1 MELSQRQ
8 AVRVRDTL
16 KDLKKW
22 LVTERD
28 RDTKNNQKLLRNL
41 RVREETYTKTML
53 KIIILSMQC
62 SDYCRIFL
70 YVDFGTVG
78 RNP

>member
-62 SDYCRIFL
+62 SK
-70 YVDFGTVG
+70 V
-78 RNP
+78 

>member
-41 RVREETYTKTML
+41 RVREETYTRTML

-62 SDYCRIFL
+62 S
-70 YVDFGTVG
+70 TA
-78 RNP
+78 